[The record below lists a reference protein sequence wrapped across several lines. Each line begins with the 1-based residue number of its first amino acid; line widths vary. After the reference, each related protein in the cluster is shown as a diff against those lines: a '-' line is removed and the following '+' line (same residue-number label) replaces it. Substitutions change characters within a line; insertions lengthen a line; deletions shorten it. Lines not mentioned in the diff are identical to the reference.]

1 MKITGEGAAETKRT
15 DERNQQLTLQNCTPL
30 TNCISKVNNTQ
41 VDNAKDFDF
50 LMPMY
55 DLI

>member
-15 DERNQQLTLQNCTPL
+15 DERNRQLTLQNCTPL

-50 LMPMY
+50 VMPMY